1 VAWAWVPIFRE
12 GSSILTEPFHWSM
25 SGSDGPTDLSPVN
38 PVLID
43 LQDEVREFF
52 DWDLRDDVDSAQLL
66 IARVEESEIELWA
79 RHNRLATIA
88 HLFRRL
94 VIRDSEV
101 AVLGSAI
108 EPEDLTPILESPTL
122 FVAADGASAVLSEM
136 PGSLSEKAW
145 SRLVCVVSDADG
157 GDGTE
162 QAVRRSIP
170 LVLHA
175 HGDNKQEWNSLLDI
189 AEISPNPPSLILT
202 HQTPTVI
209 EGMHNPG
216 GFTDG
221 DRAVCFLRALG
232 VRTDRISVL
241 GTRTDIVGRWSGIT
255 QEQTKLQKLGWM
267 TRFLDISGVGF

>member
-1 VAWAWVPIFRE
+1 MTMARE

-25 SGSDGPTDLSPVN
+25 TSREGPTDLSPVD
-38 PVLID
+38 PVLIE

-52 DWDLRDDVDSAQLL
+52 DWDLGDDVDSAELL
-66 IARVEESEIELWA
+66 LARVEESEIDMWA
-79 RHNRLATIA
+79 RHNRLVAIA
-88 HLFRRL
+88 RLFRRL
-94 VIRDSEV
+94 VIRDSEI

-108 EPEDLTPILESPTL
+108 EPIELVSALERPTL
-122 FVAADGASAVLSEM
+122 FVAADGASGVLSEL

-162 QAVRRSIP
+162 QAVKRSVPFI
-170 LVLHA
+170 LHA
-175 HGDNKQEWNSLLDI
+175 HGDNKQDWSALLDI
-189 AEISPNPPSLILT
+189 AETMANPPSLVLT
-202 HQTPTVI
+202 HQVPKAI
-209 EGMHNPG
+209 DGMHNPG

-241 GTRTDIVGRWSGIT
+241 GTRTDLVGRWSGAT
-255 QEQTKLQKLGWM
+255 QEQTKLQKLSWM
-267 TRFLDISGVGF
+267 ARFLDIQGVEW

>member
-1 VAWAWVPIFRE
+1 MVILRE

-25 SGSDGPTDLSPVN
+25 SDSDGPTDLAPVD

-66 IARVEESEIELWA
+66 IARVEESEIESWA

-94 VIRDSEV
+94 VIREPEV

-108 EPEDLTPILESPTL
+108 EPEDLTPILERPVL
-122 FVAADGASAVLSEM
+122 LVAADGASAVLSEL
-136 PGSLSEKAW
+136 PDSLSEKAW

-162 QAVRRSIP
+162 QAVRRSVPFI
-170 LVLHA
+170 LHA
-175 HGDNKQEWNSLLDI
+175 HGDNEQEWSALLDI
-189 AEISPNPPSLILT
+189 AEISANPPSLILT
-202 HQTPTVI
+202 HQTPTGI
-209 EGMHNPG
+209 EGMYNPG

-232 VRTDRISVL
+232 VRMDRILVM
-241 GTRTDIVGRWSGIT
+241 GTRTDYVGRWSGFT
-255 QEQTKLQKLGWM
+255 QEQTKLQKLRWM
-267 TRFLDISGVGF
+267 ARFLDILGIEL

>member
-1 VAWAWVPIFRE
+1 
-12 GSSILTEPFHWSM
+12 M
-25 SGSDGPTDLSPVN
+25 SGGEAPTDLSPVD

-52 DWDLRDDVDSAQLL
+52 NWDLRDDVDSAQRL
-66 IARVEESEIELWA
+66 IARVEASEIGLWD
-79 RHNRLATIA
+79 RHNRLASIS

-94 VIRDSEV
+94 VIRGSEV

-108 EPEDLTPILESPTL
+108 DPQDLIPILQRPML
-122 FVAADGASAVLSEM
+122 FVAADGASAVLSEL

-170 LVLHA
+170 IVLHA
-175 HGDNKQEWNSLLDI
+175 HGDNKQEWGALLDI

-202 HQTPTVI
+202 HQAPMDI

-232 VRTDRISVL
+232 VRTNRISVL
-241 GTRTDIVGRWSGIT
+241 GTSTDYVGRWSGIT
-255 QEQTKLQKLGWM
+255 QEETKLQKLRWM
-267 TRFLDISGVGF
+267 ARFLDILGVGL